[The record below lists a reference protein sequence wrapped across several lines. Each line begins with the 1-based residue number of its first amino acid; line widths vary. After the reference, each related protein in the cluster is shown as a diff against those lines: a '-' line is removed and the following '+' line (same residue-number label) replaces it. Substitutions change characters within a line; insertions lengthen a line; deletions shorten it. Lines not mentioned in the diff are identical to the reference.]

1 MKAKPENMETRVK
14 QTLKLTQFFATN
26 RNFLKVPVIL
36 AGDFNEE
43 PQNKPIKDI
52 MESSF
57 IDIFTLHKLQEKILS
72 KDQKDNYPAF
82 TTHKSRDESGWVT
95 RTIDYMFMAENEYFN
110 SNKVIVE
117 EVLDTL
123 DRENDLD

>member
-82 TTHKSRDESGWVT
+82 TTHKFRDESGWVT